1 MYVWLSPKPMEPCGD
16 LGVSCSVCL
25 QPHCGSDSPKGPQ
38 LAVRPDLRLTAASA
52 LTPATSGPLCRSLS
66 LSLDVFLVLFP
77 SFSLSLSFSLFHSQS
92 FSISPNLSLPL
103 PLFLS
108 MSLCRTSFPSLSL
121 TFYPSLSISICLSLS
136 PSARLL

>member
-38 LAVRPDLRLTAASA
+38 LAVLPDLRLTAASA

-66 LSLDVFLVLFP
+66 LAQCLSP
-77 SFSLSLSFSLFHSQS
+77 SLSFSLSRC
-92 FSISPNLSLPL
+92 LS
-103 PLFLS
+103 
-108 MSLCRTSFPSLSL
+108 R
-121 TFYPSLSISICLSLS
+121 SLSILLFVSFFLALSLS
-136 PSARLL
+136 IVLNLS